1 MQRTIYMVLL
11 ALTIGGPLYADE
23 PAPQP
28 AEASCV
34 VRLEMDPMLGLKQPR
49 LMDRLIQGSSVAG
62 QAAREVLGPPQ
73 GDTVEGRGYR
83 LDVEIYPMLPGTMN
97 IILRAELARAPADG
111 DGAVLAEQ
119 FLEAVTVN
127 LGQAIARTHQ
137 QVADHRAKRTAQILA
152 QLEESRARVRELQ
165 SGLQAV
171 AERAGN
177 TVLSLEEVRGD
188 LRGLSERIRE
198 LNMELEVGR
207 VVSKRLEQQIELAAN
222 EAEESVASDVVLS
235 ELGEMLKIKQQVAA
249 GMTEKYKQGRATQ
262 EEVLQ
267 AQMELAE
274 VKIRMANRRQEL
286 LSTANGRRLIGLKE
300 QLSQRLIQLAELE
313 ARLAVSEQLLR
324 DMRDRNLLGLA
335 QEYEILNRQI
345 SAARDGLLR
354 DEEASR
360 RARRKAESTI
370 EPQLIVIE

>member
-1 MQRTIYMVLL
+1 MQRTIYIVLL

-23 PAPQP
+23 PAPRP

-34 VRLEMDPMLGLKQPR
+34 VRLEMDPMLVNLTQPR
-49 LMDRLIQGSSVAG
+49 LMERLIQGSSVAG
-62 QAAREVLGPPQ
+62 QAARDVLGQPLEVVA
-73 GDTVEGRGYR
+73 GA
-83 LDVEIYPMLPGTMN
+83 LDVEVFPILPGVMN
-97 IILRAELARAPADG
+97 IALRADLAGLPADD

-119 FLEAVTVN
+119 FLEAVTNN

-137 QVADHRAKRTAQILA
+137 QVADHRAKRTAQVLA

-165 SGLQAV
+165 SGLQTV
-171 AERAGN
+171 AERADSA
-177 TVLSLEEVRGD
+177 VLSLEEVRGD
-188 LRGLSERIRE
+188 LRSLSERIRE

-207 VVSKRLEQQIELAAN
+207 VVSKRLEQQIELAAD
-222 EAEESVASDVVLS
+222 EAKNSVASDVVLS
-235 ELGEMLKIKQQVAA
+235 ELDGMLKIKQQVAA
-249 GMTEKYKQGRATQ
+249 GMTKKFKHGRATQ

-267 AQMELAE
+267 PQMELAE

-286 LSTANGRRLIGLKE
+286 LSTANGQRLIGLKE
-300 QLSQRLIQLAELE
+300 PLSQRLIQLAELE
-313 ARLAVSEQLLR
+313 ARLAVSEQLLK

-360 RARRKAESTI
+360 QARREAESTI